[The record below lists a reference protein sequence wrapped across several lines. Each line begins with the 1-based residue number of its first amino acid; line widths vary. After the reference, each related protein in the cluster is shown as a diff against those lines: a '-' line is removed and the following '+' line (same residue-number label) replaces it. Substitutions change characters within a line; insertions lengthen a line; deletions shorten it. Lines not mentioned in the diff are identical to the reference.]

1 MDAGI
6 IIQVVLLLVGFVFL
20 IKGSD
25 FFVDGASSIASILKI
40 PTIIVGLTIVAF
52 GTSAPEAAV
61 SITSSLTGNNAMAVS
76 NVIGSNLFNILMVIG
91 VSALL
96 SDLLMEKSVLN
107 KDLPFLVGIT
117 ILFTIFLFIG
127 WDISSI
133 EGIILLLILVAYL
146 AYLIINARKSKDANE
161 VEKPKFSLPKS
172 IIFIIIGLAG
182 IILGGDLVVD
192 SASYIAMALG
202 MSETLVG
209 LTIVAIGTSLPEL
222 VTSLTAL
229 KKGENQL
236 VIGNVIGS
244 NIFNILFV
252 LGASSAISAIPIN
265 SGMLT
270 DIIFMIIVTILCFI
284 FGKTQDKYDKKRGYN
299 ISCIIRCLH
308 DFCNYEKLILLIH
321 KPYKYLMKL
330 VHHKLHIHLGL
341 WICHFQMSIFF

>member
-6 IIQVVLLLVGFVFL
+6 IVQIVLLIVGFVFL

-76 NVIGSNLFNILMVIG
+76 NVIGSNLFNMLMVIG
-91 VSALL
+91 VCALL
-96 SDLLMEKSVLN
+96 GNLLMEKSVLN

-117 ILFTIFLFIG
+117 LLFAAFIFIG
-127 WDISSI
+127 GDISNI
-133 EGIILLLILVAYL
+133 EGVILLVILIGYIIYLVM
-146 AYLIINARKSKDANE
+146 NARKSSNANE
-161 VEKPKFSLPKS
+161 VEKPKMSLPKS
-172 IIFIIIGLAG
+172 IAFIIIGLIG
-182 IILGGDLVVD
+182 IVLGGDFVVD
-192 SASYIAMALG
+192 SASAIAMAFG

-222 VTSLTAL
+222 VTSITAL

-236 VIGNVIGS
+236 IIGNVIGS

-252 LGASSAISAIPIN
+252 LGASSAISAIPID
-265 SGMLT
+265 SS
-270 DIIFMIIVTILCFI
+270 MIIDVLFMVGVTVLCFI
-284 FGKTQDKYDKKRGYN
+284 FGKTQSKYDKKEGAILVSLFVVYMAFAIWR
-299 ISCIIRCLH
+299 
-308 DFCNYEKLILLIH
+308 NYF
-321 KPYKYLMKL
+321 P
-330 VHHKLHIHLGL
+330 
-341 WICHFQMSIFF
+341 F

>member
-1 MDAGI
+1 MDASI

-25 FFVDGASSIASILKI
+25 FFVDGSSSIASLLKI

-91 VSALL
+91 IAALL
-96 SDLLMEKSVLN
+96 GDLLMEKSVLN

-117 ILFTIFLFIG
+117 ILFTVFIFIG
-127 WDISSI
+127 WNISNI
-133 EGIILLLILVAYL
+133 EGIILLLILIAYVI
-146 AYLIINARKSKDANE
+146 YLVKSAKKSENANL
-161 VEKPKFSLPKS
+161 VEKPKLSLPKS
-172 IIFIIIGLAG
+172 IIFIIVGLAG
-182 IILGGDLVVD
+182 IILGGDLVVN
-192 SASYIAMALG
+192 SASDIAIALG

-252 LGASSAISAIPIN
+252 LGASTAINTIPIK
-265 SGMLT
+265 S
-270 DIIFMIIVTILCFI
+270 DMIIDVLFMVAVTVLCFI
-284 FGKTQDKYDKKRGYN
+284 FGKTQDKYDKKEG
-299 ISCIIRCLH
+299 IVLVALFIIYMA
-308 DFCNYEKLILLIH
+308 FAILRN
-321 KPYKYLMKL
+321 
-330 VHHKLHIHLGL
+330 
-341 WICHFQMSIFF
+341 

>member
-1 MDAGI
+1 MDMTI
-6 IIQVVLLLVGFVFL
+6 LLQFVLSIVGFVFL

-25 FFVDGASSIASILKI
+25 FFVDGASSIASLLKI

-61 SITSSLTGNNAMAVS
+61 SITSAITGNNAMAVS

-91 VSALL
+91 ISALL
-96 SDLLMEKSVLN
+96 GELLMEKDVLN

-117 ILFTIFLFIG
+117 VLFAAFIIIG
-127 WDISSI
+127 WNVSQI
-133 EGIILLLILVAYL
+133 EGIILLIILIAYVAH
-146 AYLIINARKSKDANE
+146 LIKSAKKSDNANV
-161 VEKPKFSLPKS
+161 VEKPKFTLPYS
-172 IIFIIIGLAG
+172 ILFIIIGLAG
-182 IILGGDLVVD
+182 IVIGGDLVVN
-192 SASYIAMALG
+192 SASDIAIAFG

-252 LGASSAISAIPIN
+252 LGASSAITAI
-265 SGMLT
+265 SLDSSMLIDVT
-270 DIIFMIIVTILCFI
+270 FMVFVTVLCFI
-284 FGKTQDKYDKKRGYN
+284 FGKTQDKFDRKEGA
-299 ISCIIRCLH
+299 
-308 DFCNYEKLILLIH
+308 ILVALFIA
-321 KPYKYLMKL
+321 YM
-330 VHHKLHIHLGL
+330 
-341 WICHFQMSIFF
+341 IFAILRN

>member
-1 MDAGI
+1 MDASI

-25 FFVDGASSIASILKI
+25 FFVDGASSIASILKV

-61 SITSSLTGNNAMAVS
+61 SITSSLTGSNAMAVS
-76 NVIGSNLFNILMVIG
+76 NVIGSNLFNMLVVIG
-91 VSALL
+91 VAALL
-96 SDLLMEKSVLN
+96 SNLLMEKNVLE

-117 ILFTIFLFIG
+117 ILFAAFIFIG
-127 WDISSI
+127 GDISNI
-133 EGIILLLILVAYL
+133 EGIILLLILIG
-146 AYLIINARKSKDANE
+146 YLIYVVHNARKSSE
-161 VEKPKFSLPKS
+161 SGVVEKPKLTLPKS
-172 IIFIIIGLAG
+172 IIFMIIGLAG

-192 SASYIAMALG
+192 SASAIAIALG

-222 VTSLTAL
+222 VTSITAL

-252 LGASSAISAIPIN
+252 LGASSAISAIPIS
-265 SGMLT
+265 SGMLI
-270 DIIFMIIVTILCFI
+270 DVVFMLAVTILCFI
-284 FGKTQDKYDKKRGYN
+284 FGKTQDKYDKKEGV
-299 ISCIIRCLH
+299 
-308 DFCNYEKLILLIH
+308 ILLVLFIA
-321 KPYKYLMKL
+321 YMAFAILRN
-330 VHHKLHIHLGL
+330 
-341 WICHFQMSIFF
+341 

>member
-1 MDAGI
+1 MDMSI
-6 IIQVVLLLVGFVFL
+6 ILQFVLLIVGFVFL

-25 FFVDGASSIASILKI
+25 FFVDGASSIASLLKI

-61 SITSSLTGNNAMAVS
+61 SITSAITGNNAMAVS

-91 VSALL
+91 ISALL
-96 SDLLMEKSVLN
+96 GELLMEKSVLN

-117 ILFTIFLFIG
+117 ILFAAFIIIG
-127 WDISSI
+127 WNVSQI
-133 EGIILLLILVAYL
+133 EGIILLIILIAYVAYL
-146 AYLIINARKSKDANE
+146 VKSAKKSDNANV
-161 VEKPKFSLPKS
+161 VEKPKFTLPQS
-172 IIFIIIGLAG
+172 IIFILIGLAG
-182 IILGGDLVVD
+182 IVLGGDLVVN
-192 SASYIAMALG
+192 SASDIAIALG

-252 LGASSAISAIPIN
+252 LGASSAITAI
-265 SGMLT
+265 SLDSSMLIDVT
-270 DIIFMIIVTILCFI
+270 FMVFVTVLCFI
-284 FGKTQDKYDKKRGYN
+284 FGKTQDKFDKKEGA
-299 ISCIIRCLH
+299 
-308 DFCNYEKLILLIH
+308 ILVALFIA
-321 KPYKYLMKL
+321 YM
-330 VHHKLHIHLGL
+330 
-341 WICHFQMSIFF
+341 IFAILRN

>member
-1 MDAGI
+1 MDASI
-6 IIQVVLLLVGFVFL
+6 ILQFVLLIVGFVFL

-25 FFVDGASSIASILKI
+25 FFVDGASSVASLLKI

-61 SITSSLTGNNAMAVS
+61 SITSSLTGSNAMAVS

-91 VSALL
+91 ISALL
-96 SDLLMEKSVLN
+96 GDLLMEKSVLN

-117 ILFTIFLFIG
+117 LLLAIFIFMG
-127 WDISSI
+127 WNIANI
-133 EGIILLLILVAYL
+133 EGIILLLILICYIFYL
-146 AYLIINARKSKDANE
+146 VKNARKSKDANV
-161 VEKPKFSLPKS
+161 VEKAKLTPLKS
-172 IIFIIIGLAG
+172 AIFIIVGLAG
-182 IILGGDLVVD
+182 IVVGGDLVVN
-192 SASYIAMALG
+192 SASNIAIALG

-252 LGASSAISAIPIN
+252 LGASSAISQIPLDP
-265 SGMLT
+265 SMLT
-270 DIIFMIIVTILCFI
+270 DVLFMIGVTILCFI
-284 FGKTQDKYDKKRGYN
+284 FGKTQEKYDKKEG
-299 ISCIIRCLH
+299 IILVSL
-308 DFCNYEKLILLIH
+308 FVIYMAFAILRN
-321 KPYKYLMKL
+321 
-330 VHHKLHIHLGL
+330 
-341 WICHFQMSIFF
+341 

>member
-1 MDAGI
+1 MDMSI
-6 IIQVVLLLVGFVFL
+6 LLQFVLLIVGFVFL

-25 FFVDGASSIASILKI
+25 FFVDGASSIASLLKI

-61 SITSSLTGNNAMAVS
+61 SITSAITGNNAMAVS

-91 VSALL
+91 ISALL
-96 SDLLMEKSVLN
+96 GELLMEKDVLN

-117 ILFTIFLFIG
+117 VLFTAFIIIG
-127 WDISSI
+127 WNVSQI
-133 EGIILLLILVAYL
+133 EGIILLIILIAYVAH
-146 AYLIINARKSKDANE
+146 LIKSAKKSDNANV
-161 VEKPKFSLPKS
+161 VEKPKFTLPYS
-172 IIFIIIGLAG
+172 ILFIIIGLAG
-182 IILGGDLVVD
+182 IVIGGDLVVN
-192 SASYIAMALG
+192 SASDIAIAFG

-252 LGASSAISAIPIN
+252 LGASSAITAI
-265 SGMLT
+265 SLDSSMLIDVT
-270 DIIFMIIVTILCFI
+270 FMVFVTVLCFI
-284 FGKTQDKYDKKRGYN
+284 FGKTQDKFDRKEGA
-299 ISCIIRCLH
+299 
-308 DFCNYEKLILLIH
+308 ILVALFIA
-321 KPYKYLMKL
+321 YM
-330 VHHKLHIHLGL
+330 
-341 WICHFQMSIFF
+341 IFAILRN

>member
-40 PTIIVGLTIVAF
+40 PTIIVGLTIVAL

-61 SITSSLTGNNAMAVS
+61 SITSSLTGSNALAVS

-91 VSALL
+91 ISALL
-96 SDLLMEKSVLN
+96 GDLLMEKDVLN

-117 ILFTIFLFIG
+117 VLWAIFIIVG
-127 WDISSI
+127 WDITNI
-133 EGIILLLILVAYL
+133 EGIILLIILIAYIGF
-146 AYLIINARKSKDANE
+146 LIYNTRKSGNANE

-172 IIFIIIGLAG
+172 VIFILVGLAG
-182 IILGGDLVVD
+182 IIVGGDLVVD
-192 SASYIAMALG
+192 SASNIAIALG

-222 VTSLTAL
+222 VTSITAL
-229 KKGENQL
+229 RKGENQL

-252 LGASSAISAIPIN
+252 LGASSAISAIPLD
-265 SGMLT
+265 SSLLT
-270 DIIFMIIVTILCFI
+270 DVLFMLGVTVLCFI
-284 FGKTQDKYDKKRGYN
+284 FGKTQEKYDKKEG
-299 ISCIIRCLH
+299 IILVTL
-308 DFCNYEKLILLIH
+308 FVVYMAFAILRN
-321 KPYKYLMKL
+321 
-330 VHHKLHIHLGL
+330 
-341 WICHFQMSIFF
+341 